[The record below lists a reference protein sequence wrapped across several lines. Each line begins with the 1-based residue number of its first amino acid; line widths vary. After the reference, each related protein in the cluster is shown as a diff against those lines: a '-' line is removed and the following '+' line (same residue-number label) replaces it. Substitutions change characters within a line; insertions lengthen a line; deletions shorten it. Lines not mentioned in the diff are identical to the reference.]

1 MMSANA
7 SAQAILQ
14 HCLVTHI

>member
-1 MMSANA
+1 MSANA